1 LREKFKDVRL
11 APDGAVL
18 LPKQHVEGEREFRIG
33 LVTASVGNW
42 IVLQLT
48 GGKAAEIEVLTK
60 IQHYLFNLISW
71 YKDQEGARVPLR
83 IYDDGRWLVPEL
95 DLEYDLDTVN
105 TLYGEAL
112 AFNFDPFFERQK
124 KLVEEAKR
132 LISNPP
138 LSPKA

>member
-1 LREKFKDVRL
+1 MREKFKDVTVGGR
-11 APDGAVL
+11 DY
-18 LPKQHVEGEREFRIG
+18 RIG

-48 GGKAAEIEVLTK
+48 GGKAAEIEVFTK
-60 IQHYLFNLISW
+60 IQHYLFDLISV
-71 YKDQEGARVPLR
+71 YKGDQAGTRLPIR
-83 IYDDGRWLVPEL
+83 IYDDGQWLVPDL

-124 KLVEEAKR
+124 KLADAAKA
-132 LISNPP
+132 LISNQPP
-138 LSPKA
+138 SQKS